1 MCFDS
6 IETDI
11 NLAVP
16 WFLMAAYAYYVEDDP
31 ILTDAQYDRLVK
43 KMINNWDKIQHRHK
57 ALISLDELKA
67 GSYLGKYP
75 SIVEGA
81 VKQMRKI

>member
-1 MCFDS
+1 
-6 IETDI
+6 
-11 NLAVP
+11 
-16 WFLMAAYAYYVEDDP
+16 MAAYAYYVEDDP

-43 KMINNWDKIQHRHK
+43 RMIESWDKIEHRHK
-57 ALISLDELKA
+57 ELISFDALKA

-81 VKQMRKI
+81 VKQIRKI